1 MHNWLAPNRYMKKKF
16 EFSEEDKKQVKEAV
30 AQLEQKTAGEL
41 VVYFARESD
50 NYLAA
55 CWKLAGI
62 FAILYLGLISTL
74 SYLWLL
80 PASVSIISI
89 SLAGIGAVGFGFII
103 PYFLKHLRVS
113 FTPSDIVAH
122 RVLTKARDIFL
133 QEEVFNTS
141 DRIGILIYI
150 SELEHQ
156 VQVLGDSGIN
166 AKIQQNDWNEVLQL
180 VIQGIKK
187 NSPAEGIV
195 QATKKC
201 EELLLANGFENVIKP
216 ENELSDDMRIEE

>member
-1 MHNWLAPNRYMKKKF
+1 MRKKF
-16 EFSEEDKKQVKEAV
+16 EFSDAEKEQVKEAV
-30 AQLEQKTAGEL
+30 QQLEQKTAGEL

-50 NYLAA
+50 SYLLA

-62 FAILYLGLISTL
+62 FITLYLALIAML

-80 PASVSIISI
+80 PASVGILSICILGLI
-89 SLAGIGAVGFGFII
+89 TFGIGFAI
-103 PYFLKHLRVS
+103 PYFVHSLRVA
-113 FTPSDIVAH
+113 FTPESFVAH

-133 QEEVFNTS
+133 QEEIFNTS

-156 VQVLGDSGIN
+156 VQILGDSGIN
-166 AKIQQNDWNEVLQL
+166 SKIQQQDWNEVLEL

-187 NSPAEGIV
+187 DQPATGIV
-195 QATKKC
+195 SAIQKC
-201 EELLLANGFENVIKP
+201 ETLLLDNGFDNVVKP
-216 ENELSDDMRIEE
+216 DNELSDDMRIED

>member
-1 MHNWLAPNRYMKKKF
+1 MRKKF
-16 EFSEEDKKQVKEAV
+16 EFSDADKNQVKEAV
-30 AQLEQKTAGEL
+30 QALEQKTAGEM

-50 NYLAA
+50 SYLMA

-62 FAILYLGLISTL
+62 FGTLFLALIATL

-80 PASVSIISI
+80 PAAVSIMTIC
-89 SLAGIGAVGFGFII
+89 LVGIATVAVGFAI
-103 PYFLKHLRVS
+103 PYFVPSLRVS
-113 FTPSDIVAH
+113 FTPKEIVGH

-166 AKIQQNDWNEVLQL
+166 TKIEQEDWNEVLGL
-180 VIQGIKK
+180 VVQGIKANK
-187 NSPAEGIV
+187 PAQGI
-195 QATKKC
+195 ASAIGKC
-201 EELLLANGFENVIKP
+201 EDLLLANDFVNVVKP
-216 ENELSDDMRIEE
+216 DNELSDDMRIEE

>member
-1 MHNWLAPNRYMKKKF
+1 MRKKF
-16 EFSEEDKKQVKEAV
+16 DFSEEDKKLVKEAV
-30 AQLEQKTAGEL
+30 QVLEQKTAGEM

-50 NYLAA
+50 SYMMA

-62 FAILYLGLISTL
+62 FSVLFLALIASL

-80 PASVSIISI
+80 PASVSVLSI
-89 SLAGIGAVGFGFII
+89 CLAGIGSVAVGFAV
-103 PYFLKHLRVS
+103 PYFIHSLRVS
-113 FTPSDIVAH
+113 FTPEHIVSH

-133 QEEVFNTS
+133 QEEIFNTS

-166 AKIQQNDWNEVLQL
+166 AKIKQEDWNEVLEL

-187 NSPAEGIV
+187 NQPAQGISS
-195 QATKKC
+195 AIKKC
-201 EELLLANGFENVIKP
+201 EDLLLANDFVNVVKP
-216 ENELSDDMRIEE
+216 DNELSDDMRIER

>member
-1 MHNWLAPNRYMKKKF
+1 MRKKF
-16 EFSEEDKKQVKEAV
+16 DFSEEDKKLVKEAV
-30 AQLEQKTAGEL
+30 QVLEQKTAGEM

-50 NYLAA
+50 SYMMA

-62 FAILYLGLISTL
+62 FSVLFLALIASL

-80 PASVSIISI
+80 PASVSVLSI
-89 SLAGIGAVGFGFII
+89 CLVGIGSVAVGFAV
-103 PYFLKHLRVS
+103 PYFIHSLRVS
-113 FTPSDIVAH
+113 FTPEHIVSH

-133 QEEVFNTS
+133 QEEIFNTS

-166 AKIQQNDWNEVLQL
+166 AKIQQEDWNEVLDL

-187 NSPAEGIV
+187 NQPAQGI
-195 QATKKC
+195 ASAIKKC
-201 EELLLANGFENVIKP
+201 EDLLLANDFVNVVKP
-216 ENELSDDMRIEE
+216 DNELSDDMRIEE